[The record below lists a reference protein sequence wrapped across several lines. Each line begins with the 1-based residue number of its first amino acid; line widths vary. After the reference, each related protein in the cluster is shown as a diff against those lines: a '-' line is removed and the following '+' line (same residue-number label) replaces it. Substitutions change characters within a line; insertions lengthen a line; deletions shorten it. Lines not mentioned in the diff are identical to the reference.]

1 MPEKRTK
8 RRLAAILAADVAG
21 YSRLM
26 ERDEAGTLAALKSR
40 RTKILQPVV
49 GQFHGRIVKLMGDG
63 VLVEFGSAVN
73 AVACAVELQSAME
86 AANADVPQD
95 QRIVFRI
102 GINLGDIMVEGGDLF
117 GDGVN
122 IAARLETMAE
132 PGSVNISGSVQSQV
146 KGKLPLQFEDLGE
159 QNLKNIAE
167 PVRVYRVSAGRRAA
181 AKDAPREPERTSR
194 PAIAVL
200 PFANLNPDPEQQYL
214 SDGITEDIITELARH
229 RDFLVM
235 ARNASFQYR
244 EKTVDVKRVG
254 RELGVEYLVEGSLRK
269 AGKRLRITAQ
279 LVEVATGAHLWA
291 ERYDR
296 DVQDVFTIQDDVTQT
311 IAATLVGQLGR
322 RVAEK
327 TRRKPTESWAAY
339 DYYLQGREYALFR
352 YEPATAKP
360 LLQRA
365 LELDPTFASA
375 HAVLSFVLVLLFF
388 DDLMEETL
396 KAALSE
402 AETALSLDENEPW
415 SHLAMGFACTFLRR
429 FELAGIHHAKSVTL
443 NPNDAQAAFVHAH
456 WLTRVGRTEEA
467 LREFDRAL
475 RLDPFMP
482 NIYWE
487 GRAIAFLQARRHQE
501 VIESTNRMNKLGA
514 VNHCYLAAA
523 YAHLGKLEEA
533 RSHAAEARR
542 LLPNYTERWV
552 RLGEPFQNLA
562 DTEHFIEGLRKAGL
576 QE

>member
-1 MPEKRTK
+1 
-8 RRLAAILAADVAG
+8 
-21 YSRLM
+21 
-26 ERDEAGTLAALKSR
+26 
-40 RTKILQPVV
+40 
-49 GQFHGRIVKLMGDG
+49 
-63 VLVEFGSAVN
+63 
-73 AVACAVELQSAME
+73 
-86 AANADVPQD
+86 
-95 QRIVFRI
+95 
-102 GINLGDIMVEGGDLF
+102 
-117 GDGVN
+117 
-122 IAARLETMAE
+122 
-132 PGSVNISGSVQSQV
+132 
-146 KGKLPLQFEDLGE
+146 
-159 QNLKNIAE
+159 
-167 PVRVYRVSAGRRAA
+167 
-181 AKDAPREPERTSR
+181 
-194 PAIAVL
+194 
-200 PFANLNPDPEQQYL
+200 
-214 SDGITEDIITELARH
+214 
-229 RDFLVM
+229 M

-322 RVAEK
+322 RVAER

-388 DDLMEETL
+388 NDLMEETL
-396 KAALSE
+396 KAALGE

-429 FELAGIHHAKSVTL
+429 FELAGIHHVKSVTL

-523 YAHLGKLEEA
+523 YAHLGKLEQA
-533 RSHAAEARR
+533 RAHAAEARR
-542 LLPNYTERWV
+542 LLPTYTERWV

>member
-1 MPEKRTK
+1 M
-8 RRLAAILAADVAG
+8 
-21 YSRLM
+21 
-26 ERDEAGTLAALKSR
+26 
-40 RTKILQPVV
+40 
-49 GQFHGRIVKLMGDG
+49 
-63 VLVEFGSAVN
+63 
-73 AVACAVELQSAME
+73 
-86 AANADVPQD
+86 
-95 QRIVFRI
+95 
-102 GINLGDIMVEGGDLF
+102 
-117 GDGVN
+117 
-122 IAARLETMAE
+122 
-132 PGSVNISGSVQSQV
+132 
-146 KGKLPLQFEDLGE
+146 
-159 QNLKNIAE
+159 
-167 PVRVYRVSAGRRAA
+167 
-181 AKDAPREPERTSR
+181 
-194 PAIAVL
+194 L

-322 RVAEK
+322 RVAER

-388 DDLMEETL
+388 DDLTEETL

-415 SHLAMGFACTFLRR
+415 SHLAMGFA
-429 FELAGIHHAKSVTL
+429 
-443 NPNDAQAAFVHAH
+443 
-456 WLTRVGRTEEA
+456 
-467 LREFDRAL
+467 
-475 RLDPFMP
+475 
-482 NIYWE
+482 
-487 GRAIAFLQARRHQE
+487 
-501 VIESTNRMNKLGA
+501 
-514 VNHCYLAAA
+514 
-523 YAHLGKLEEA
+523 
-533 RSHAAEARR
+533 
-542 LLPNYTERWV
+542 
-552 RLGEPFQNLA
+552 
-562 DTEHFIEGLRKAGL
+562 
-576 QE
+576 

>member
-1 MPEKRTK
+1 M
-8 RRLAAILAADVAG
+8 
-21 YSRLM
+21 
-26 ERDEAGTLAALKSR
+26 
-40 RTKILQPVV
+40 
-49 GQFHGRIVKLMGDG
+49 
-63 VLVEFGSAVN
+63 
-73 AVACAVELQSAME
+73 
-86 AANADVPQD
+86 
-95 QRIVFRI
+95 
-102 GINLGDIMVEGGDLF
+102 
-117 GDGVN
+117 
-122 IAARLETMAE
+122 
-132 PGSVNISGSVQSQV
+132 
-146 KGKLPLQFEDLGE
+146 
-159 QNLKNIAE
+159 
-167 PVRVYRVSAGRRAA
+167 
-181 AKDAPREPERTSR
+181 
-194 PAIAVL
+194 L

-322 RVAEK
+322 RVAER

-352 YEPATAKP
+352 YEPATAK
-360 LLQRA
+360 LLLKRA

-388 DDLMEETL
+388 DDLSDGTL
-396 KAALSE
+396 NAALAE

-429 FELAGIHHAKSVTL
+429 FDLAGVHHAKSVTL

-487 GRAIAFLQARRHQE
+487 RPGDRLPAGAAASGGDRIDEPHEQAGGRQSLLSGRRLCPSRQAGGSQVSRRGSETPSAQLHRE
-501 VIESTNRMNKLGA
+501 VGQAWGA
-514 VNHCYLAAA
+514 VPESRGYRAFHR
-523 YAHLGKLEEA
+523 GF
-533 RSHAAEARR
+533 AEGR
-542 LLPNYTERWV
+542 P
-552 RLGEPFQNLA
+552 
-562 DTEHFIEGLRKAGL
+562 AGVIK
-576 QE
+576 

>member
-1 MPEKRTK
+1 M
-8 RRLAAILAADVAG
+8 
-21 YSRLM
+21 
-26 ERDEAGTLAALKSR
+26 
-40 RTKILQPVV
+40 
-49 GQFHGRIVKLMGDG
+49 
-63 VLVEFGSAVN
+63 
-73 AVACAVELQSAME
+73 
-86 AANADVPQD
+86 
-95 QRIVFRI
+95 
-102 GINLGDIMVEGGDLF
+102 
-117 GDGVN
+117 
-122 IAARLETMAE
+122 
-132 PGSVNISGSVQSQV
+132 
-146 KGKLPLQFEDLGE
+146 
-159 QNLKNIAE
+159 
-167 PVRVYRVSAGRRAA
+167 
-181 AKDAPREPERTSR
+181 
-194 PAIAVL
+194 L

-244 EKTVDVKRVG
+244 EKTVDLKRVG

-322 RVAEK
+322 RVAER

-365 LELDPTFASA
+365 LELDPTFATA

-429 FELAGIHHAKSVTL
+429 FDLAGVHHAKSVTL

-487 GRAIAFLQARRHQE
+487 GRAIAFLQARRHRE

-533 RSHAAEARR
+533 RSHTAEARR

-576 QE
+576 QQ

>member
-1 MPEKRTK
+1 
-8 RRLAAILAADVAG
+8 
-21 YSRLM
+21 
-26 ERDEAGTLAALKSR
+26 
-40 RTKILQPVV
+40 
-49 GQFHGRIVKLMGDG
+49 
-63 VLVEFGSAVN
+63 
-73 AVACAVELQSAME
+73 
-86 AANADVPQD
+86 
-95 QRIVFRI
+95 
-102 GINLGDIMVEGGDLF
+102 
-117 GDGVN
+117 
-122 IAARLETMAE
+122 
-132 PGSVNISGSVQSQV
+132 
-146 KGKLPLQFEDLGE
+146 
-159 QNLKNIAE
+159 
-167 PVRVYRVSAGRRAA
+167 
-181 AKDAPREPERTSR
+181 
-194 PAIAVL
+194 
-200 PFANLNPDPEQQYL
+200 
-214 SDGITEDIITELARH
+214 
-229 RDFLVM
+229 M

-291 ERYDR
+291 ERYDS

-322 RVAEK
+322 RVAER

-388 DDLMEETL
+388 DDLTDETL
-396 KAALSE
+396 KAALTE
-402 AETALSLDENEPW
+402 AQTALSLDENEPW

-429 FELAGIHHAKSVTL
+429 FELAGVHHVKSVTL

-523 YAHLGKLEEA
+523 YAHLGKLEQA
-533 RSHAAEARR
+533 RVHAAEARR

-576 QE
+576 QG

>member
-1 MPEKRTK
+1 MPDKRTK
-8 RRLAAILAADVAG
+8 RRLAAVLAADVAG

-26 ERDEAGTLAALKSR
+26 ERDEAATLAALKSC
-40 RTKILQPVV
+40 RTKVLQPVIA
-49 GQFHGRIVKLMGDG
+49 QYHGRLVKLMGDG
-63 VLVEFGSAVN
+63 VLVEFASAVN

-86 AANADVPQD
+86 AANADVAQD
-95 QRIVFRI
+95 RRIVFRI

-122 IAARLETMAE
+122 IAARLEAMAE
-132 PGSVNISGSVQSQV
+132 PGSVCISGSVHSQV
-146 KGKLPLQFEDLGE
+146 KGKLPVQFDDLGE
-159 QNLKNIAE
+159 QNLKNIGE
-167 PVRVYRVSAGRRAA
+167 PVRAYRVTAGRAV
-181 AKDAPREPERTSR
+181 AKDAPRGQERPSR

-200 PFANLNPDPEQQYL
+200 PFANLNSDPDQQYL

-254 RELGVEYLVEGSLRK
+254 RELGVEYVVEGSLRK

-322 RVAEK
+322 RVAER

-352 YEPATAKP
+352 YEPDAAEP
-360 LLQRA
+360 LLKRA
-365 LELDPTFASA
+365 IELDPTFASA

-388 DDLMEETL
+388 DDLSDGTL
-396 KAALSE
+396 NAALAE

-415 SHLAMGFACTFLRR
+415 SHLAMGFTCTFLRR
-429 FELAGIHHAKSVTL
+429 FDLAGVHHAKSVTL

-487 GRAIAFLQARRHQE
+487 GRAIAFMQARRHQE

-523 YAHLGKLEEA
+523 YAHLGKLEQA
-533 RSHAAEARR
+533 GTHAMEARR

-562 DTEHFIEGLRKAGL
+562 DTEHFLEGLRKAGL